1 MTIEEAAA
9 FIARI
14 KSDVDLQARVRAGTD
29 RVVVDIAAE
38 AGHTFSTQDYEAALR
53 AAIREE
59 HPTKEP
65 GELTLDELAAV
76 SGGIGYVETS
86 TEPPAGS

>member
-1 MTIEEAAA
+1 MSIEEATA

-14 KSDVDLQARVRAGTD
+14 KSDEDLRARVRAGTD
-29 RVVVDIAAE
+29 QVVVDIAAE
-38 AGHTFSTQDYEAALR
+38 AGHPFSAADYRAALR

-65 GELTLDELAAV
+65 GELTLDELEGVA
-76 SGGIGYVETS
+76 GGLYLVR
-86 TEPPAGS
+86 TE